1 MKPATYEEALEAWRQ
16 SSDAREMG
24 GWNKRLLNEGLRIPR
39 RLPVSTYYLDR
50 YDTKVAETLLECSY
64 IEFRAYIDARSRKV
78 LIIADGKFVVEV
90 INPEGKV
97 IHV

>member
-1 MKPATYEEALEAWRQ
+1 MTPVTYEEALEAWR
-16 SSDAREMG
+16 SPPAVRAG
-24 GWNKRLLNEGLRIPR
+24 YKRLLNEGLRIPR

-64 IEFRAYIDARSRKV
+64 IEFRAYVDMRSRKV
-78 LIIADGKFVVEV
+78 LVVADDKFVVEV
-90 INPEGKV
+90 INTEGKV